1 MYDPAVQRPLRQTR
15 TRKPFPESLPRDE
28 KRLLPAAPCCPNCG
42 GSLSYLG
49 EDTAEQLELMRSAF
63 RVIRT
68 VREKHACTQ
77 CDAIVQ
83 APAPSRPI
91 ERGIAGPGLLAR
103 VLTSK
108 YAEHTPLYRQSEI
121 YGRQGVELS
130 RSLLSGWV
138 DACCRLL
145 SPLEEALH
153 GYVLTDGKLHAD
165 DTPVP
170 VLLPGNK
177 KTKTGRLWTY
187 VRDDRNAGST
197 LAPAVWFAYSPDRK
211 GIHPQTHLAGFSGV
225 LQADAVTNGAIVIHT
240 QRLKSDPGVICSPDS
255 GEFMVTFETVMEIKI
270 LHKQG
275 MSSRAI
281 ARELG
286 ISRNTVKR
294 YLQAKSEPPKYT
306 PRPAVASLLDE
317 YRDYIR
323 QRIADAHPYKI
334 PATVIAREIRD
345 QGYRGGMTILRGF
358 IRSLSVPQ
366 EQEPAVRFETEPGR
380 QMQVDWG
387 TMRNGRSPLHV
398 FVAVLGYSRML
409 YIEFTDNM
417 RYDTLETCHRNA
429 FRFFGGVPREVLY
442 DNMKTV
448 VLQRDAY
455 QTGQHR
461 FHPSLWQ
468 FGKEMGFSPR
478 LCRPFRAQTKGKVER
493 MVQYTRNSFY
503 IPLMTRLR
511 PMGITVD
518 VETANRHGLRWL
530 HDVANQRKHETIQ
543 ARPCDRWLEEQQSML
558 ALPPEKKEYD
568 VHLDENLVNFD
579 KHPLHHPL
587 SIYDSFC
594 RGVA

>member
-1 MYDPAVQRPLRQTR
+1 MPA
-15 TRKPFPESLPRDE
+15 ESNDAV
-28 KRLLPAAPCCPNCG
+28 LL
-42 GSLSYLG
+42 
-49 EDTAEQLELMRSAF
+49 
-63 RVIRT
+63 V
-68 VREKHACTQ
+68 V
-77 CDAIVQ
+77 
-83 APAPSRPI
+83 
-91 ERGIAGPGLLAR
+91 
-103 VLTSK
+103 
-108 YAEHTPLYRQSEI
+108 PLYRFFNLCVI
-121 YGRQGVELS
+121 GRVRTLSVKEVKAHDSRHIACCVVVHYVLELVS
-130 RSLLSGWV
+130 VGILLTCDNLLTV
-138 DACCRLL
+138 DALKVV
-145 SPLEEALH
+145 E
-153 GYVLTDGKLHAD
+153 KLQCF
-165 DTPVP
+165 
-170 VLLPGNK
+170 L
-177 KTKTGRLWTY
+177 
-187 VRDDRNAGST
+187 
-197 LAPAVWFAYSPDRK
+197 
-211 GIHPQTHLAGFSGV
+211 
-225 LQADAVTNGAIVIHT
+225 
-240 QRLKSDPGVICSPDS
+240 
-255 GEFMVTFETVMEIKI
+255 
-270 LHKQG
+270 
-275 MSSRAI
+275 
-281 ARELG
+281 
-286 ISRNTVKR
+286 
-294 YLQAKSEPPKYT
+294 
-306 PRPAVASLLDE
+306 
-317 YRDYIR
+317 
-323 QRIADAHPYKI
+323 
-334 PATVIAREIRD
+334 
-345 QGYRGGMTILRGF
+345 
-358 IRSLSVPQ
+358 
-366 EQEPAVRFETEPGR
+366 
-380 QMQVDWG
+380 
-387 TMRNGRSPLHV
+387 
-398 FVAVLGYSRML
+398 VAVLGYSRML

-568 VHLDENLVNFD
+568 VHPGENLVNFD